1 MTDAQLSAL
10 LDELL
15 ALDDETEWV
24 EFKHNNPNPQEI
36 GEYISALANS
46 ATLKGEEAAYLVW
59 GVEDGTHKVVG
70 TTFKPSKTKGKGN
83 EDLEPWLMRLLDPPL
98 NIQFHEWKFRK
109 HPVVLLQIPR
119 APHAPVA
126 FSGERY
132 IRVGSHKK
140 NLKGLTGK
148 EQALWGAFARTSFE
162 RGVARAD
169 VPADEVL
176 ALIDFSGCFDLL
188 KIPLPSNRAGIL
200 KRLAEEMV
208 IVAKPDGV
216 YDVTNAGAILFA
228 KDLGRFDRIG
238 RKAIRVIKYRDSGR
252 TETEREWR
260 DPPSRRGYALA
271 FDAAVAFINSQ
282 LPQNEPIGQAF
293 RTEVRMYPEKAIRE
307 LVANAL
313 IHQDFSVTGAGP
325 MVEIFP
331 DRMEIT
337 NPGEPLVDT
346 LRFIDTPPRSRNEG
360 IAAQMRRMNI
370 CEEGGTGIDKV
381 VATIEAFQL
390 PAPDFTAI
398 TAMEP
403 GSTRA
408 TLYAHQKLTDMDSK
422 DRIRA
427 CYQHAC
433 LCHVSGR
440 KMTNATLRQ
449 RFGIEEQN
457 AARASRIIAETV
469 KSTLIKPFDPDTSK
483 RYLSYVPFWA

>member
-10 LDELL
+10 LEELL

-24 EFKHNNPNPQEI
+24 EFKHNNSNPEEI
-36 GEYISALANS
+36 GEYVSALANS
-46 ATLKGEEAAYLVW
+46 ATLHGRETAYMAW
-59 GVEDGTHKVVG
+59 GIEDGTHDVLG
-70 TTFKPSKTKGKGN
+70 TTFRPHGSKGKGS
-83 EDLEPWLMRLLDPPL
+83 EDLEPWLVRLLDPQL
-98 NIQFHEWKFRK
+98 NIHFHSWKHRGRS
-109 HPVVLLQIPR
+109 VVLLQIPR
-119 APHAPVA
+119 ATHRPVA

-132 IRVGSHKK
+132 IRVGSYKK
-140 NLKGLTGK
+140 PLKGYPAK
-148 EQALWGAFARTSFE
+148 EQALWALFSGTSFE
-162 RGVARAD
+162 QGIARAD
-169 VPADEVL
+169 VPADVVL
-176 ALIDFSGCFDLL
+176 SLIDFSGCFDLL

-200 KRLAEEMV
+200 KRLVDEAV
-208 IVAKPDGV
+208 IVARPGGV
-216 YDVTNAGAILFA
+216 YDVTNLGAILFA
-228 KDLGRFDRIG
+228 KNLSQFDRIG
-238 RKAIRVIKYRDSGR
+238 RKALRIIKYKGSGR

-260 DPPSRRGYALA
+260 DPPSQRGYALA

-313 IHQDFSVTGAGP
+313 IHQDFTVTGTGP

-360 IAAQMRRMNI
+360 IAALMRRMSI

-381 VATIEAFQL
+381 VAAVEAFQL

-398 TAMEP
+398 TTMRP
-403 GSTRA
+403 GA
-408 TLYAHQKLTDMDSK
+408 TKAILYAHQKLTDMDSK

-440 KMTNATLRQ
+440 KMTNATLRE

-457 AARASRIIAETV
+457 AAKASRIIAETV
-469 KSTLIKPFDPDTSK
+469 KANLIKPFDPETSK